1 MKSIAILA
9 GVVLIMAGA
18 AFVVTKMVIK
28 PAMAIRSAGV
38 TAPPEKEKKAESAGE
53 DAESKAEVYLVS
65 NLLVNPTGTGGTRY
79 LSASVGLQVTSPV
92 SLEKLR
98 LRDLQVRDLLIL
110 VLSSRTVEELT
121 DSRSREQMRKEI
133 LGRLNQLL
141 GGDQLSAV
149 YFVDYVLQ

>member
-1 MKSIAILA
+1 MKSILILV
-9 GVVLIMAGA
+9 GVVAVMAGA
-18 AFVVTKMVIK
+18 AFMVTKMVIK
-28 PAMAIRSAGV
+28 PAL
-38 TAPPEKEKKAESAGE
+38 APHAAESSPPAEKLERPAEKGGE
-53 DAESKAEVYLVS
+53 NKAEVYLVS
-65 NLLVNPTGTGGTRY
+65 NLLVNPTGTAGTRY
-79 LSASVGLQVTSPV
+79 LSASVGIEVKSAAV
-92 SLEKLR
+92 VEKLR

-133 LGRLNQLL
+133 LARLDQLL